1 MVVFSPRVMDEHRA
15 INQAMISDRGGAAA
29 CPQMPL
35 ASLVEEQG
43 HWQYGGGSGRT
54 SRQQESSQ

>member
-1 MVVFSPRVMDEHRA
+1 MDEHRA